1 MANTTTQPFYH
12 QFEEAHRSES
22 TKMGTAACR
31 TNIIIHHKDTLDRPL
46 PAGIM
51 VKVYDQDGGVSYGE
65 IDKNGD
71 SHHLSVKC
79 GLISWQLMRGPDTA
93 PKYDRHKK
101 DGRHLTDKDEQAFFN
116 DSDGYVLIKANDEKT
131 KDPRLQL
138 AKPLKVFVS
147 VNAKEVKAI
156 YLPPPILLNLRFRQ
170 NSETRLSTKQLEQI
184 KKDGNTATLFIHGYN
199 VSLGHI
205 GKFPQSE
212 DFGELPEYSNLP
224 PSDQIQRPYLHY
236 DNKAIGQLTKNTLLE
251 QAKEDD
257 NIYVK
262 HVYDEV
268 DLKVNGHKA
277 LGWFPHVEYYLN
289 LAASGKLNYDD
300 PFTDWDKYH
309 RIIGVTW
316 SGSVDPSMVFFR
328 AEMYANEAG
337 RELAKVLIELF
348 NEGIKVNIITHSLG
362 ARVALSALNILGD
375 FDGAYNEKIDNLI
388 MWEAAVADN
397 AITDTYTRVKNPV
410 AMELFPYAHKTVKY
424 LRVLYSQEDG
434 VLDGDSRGGDKEYTG
449 LIGGAYPMKYSSL
462 ANTTGALKDYY
473 YKLNLIGEYYENIEQ
488 LRRNVL
494 IHRGSLNQDD
504 IAEYN
509 NIENTVKGREIKQ
522 KIEKL
527 LMEEANDVSSD
538 LKKPLNYLK
547 PWSHYRRFRPEDE
560 YFKHI
565 IDVLTYQVF
574 NNWTVYIKD
583 MWVRPALGH
592 QGNRLSVLNIMGKDD
607 KPLSEYHKKE
617 LFDKFIAD
625 NTRKANES
633 GKNKKF
639 WFWDQSNYF
648 ISHSAMREWEWKALD
663 TQKVFP
669 DIYKESYK
677 GRIIDEWINEK
688 SNFGRYKK

>member
-224 PSDQIQRPYLHY
+224 PSDQVQRPYLHY
-236 DNKAIGQLTKNTLLE
+236 DNKAIGQLAINTLLE

-262 HVYDEV
+262 HIYDEV